1 MLKKV
6 DFLEILRN
14 VEKAPDPLQVP
25 IGCIFCTISLEVV
38 QRGTCCFMIAAP
50 RFNVVECL
58 NDWAKAVKLS
68 SELSDVNKLY
78 LRYWQVYEE
87 QALVSE
93 TS

>member
-1 MLKKV
+1 
-6 DFLEILRN
+6 
-14 VEKAPDPLQVP
+14 
-25 IGCIFCTISLEVV
+25 
-38 QRGTCCFMIAAP
+38 MIAAP

-87 QALVSE
+87 QALASE